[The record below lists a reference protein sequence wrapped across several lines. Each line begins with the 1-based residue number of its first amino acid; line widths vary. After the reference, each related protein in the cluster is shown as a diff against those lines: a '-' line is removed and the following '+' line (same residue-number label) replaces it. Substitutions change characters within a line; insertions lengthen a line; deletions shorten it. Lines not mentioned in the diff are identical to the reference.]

1 LQKWLAAALVD
12 DWKRAGFGLYVHWP
26 FCEAKCPYC
35 DFNSHVVKNIDHD
48 AWLNAYLLEMDR
60 IHEQTQNRT
69 LSSIFFGGGTPSLMT
84 PKTIEAIIARAH
96 RLWGFAN
103 NIEITLE
110 ANPSSVE
117 AQKFRDFRVAGVN
130 RVSLGVQSLIDD
142 DLRALGR
149 LHSAKEAFTAIDI
162 AMNEFDRMSFDLIYG
177 RQNQDL
183 NQWEAEL
190 TQAISLGSTHLSLY
204 HLTIEAG
211 TAFGDRF
218 DRGKLRG
225 LPTEDLSA
233 TMFQT
238 TQAITNKAGFVAY
251 EVSNHA
257 KNDEMSLH
265 NHIYWDYGDYIGIGP
280 GAHGRI
286 GKTDGKFA
294 TETPLQ
300 PGSWLKTATSKSIG
314 SWSWTKLSD
323 YDQAVEMVMMGLRTS
338 HGIDTDVVED
348 RSSGCLNHTA
358 IAEMTDMGLLA
369 HTETRLSATEEGRL
383 LLNQII
389 EKCLNSN
396 T

>member
-1 LQKWLAAALVD
+1 MVD

>member
-1 LQKWLAAALVD
+1 MVD

-117 AQKFRDFRVAGVN
+117 SQKFRDFRVAGVN

>member
-69 LSSIFFGGGTPSLMT
+69 LSSIFFGGGTPSLMN